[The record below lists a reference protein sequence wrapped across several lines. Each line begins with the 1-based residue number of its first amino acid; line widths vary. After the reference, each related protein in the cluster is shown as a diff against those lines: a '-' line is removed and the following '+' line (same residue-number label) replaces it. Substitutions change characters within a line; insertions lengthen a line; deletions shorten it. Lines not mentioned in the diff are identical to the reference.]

1 MTTPAT
7 TAPKSLNKIGL
18 LALDLETTGL
28 APRNNPI
35 NDEKRDAILEVA
47 WTITD
52 FFGGVLSPGGSLLV
66 DHTLYPSDRGAVERM
81 LLGRRDFV
89 RKMHV
94 KSGLLEA
101 MFGGEEPREEL
112 DVIFGKIASD
122 LEAAQD
128 AHPEITE
135 WRLFGSSVD
144 FDRQFIQARME
155 AAGLLE
161 MLSHRVL
168 DLSTVRPL
176 ATLLGISHESIEP
189 LEDGK
194 PHRAWYD
201 IQRDLAQWREI
212 VRGSEYLRE
221 LGVAAR

>member
-1 MTTPAT
+1 MNTETPD
-7 TAPKSLNKIGL
+7 PFDYIGF

-28 APRNNPI
+28 EPRNNPV

-52 FFGGVLSPGGSLLV
+52 FRGGVLSPGGSFLV
-66 DHTLYPSDRGAVERM
+66 DHTLYPRDREAVERM
-81 LLGRRDFV
+81 LLGRRDFA

-112 DVIFGKIASD
+112 DVIFGKIAEE
-122 LEAAQD
+122 LEQVQD
-128 AHPEITE
+128 DFPQITE
-135 WRLFGSSVD
+135 WRIFGSSVD
-144 FDRQFIQARME
+144 FDRQFLQARKE

-161 MLSHRVL
+161 MLSYRIL
-168 DLSTVRPL
+168 DLSSIRPL
-176 ATLLGISHESIEP
+176 ATLLGIKHEGIEP
-189 LEDGK
+189 LEGGK

-212 VRGSEYLRE
+212 VQGSEYLRE
-221 LGVAAR
+221 LGIAAR